1 MEITRRKEGES
12 SNGGSWGKRNRTLRG
27 ENINRTRKPCC
38 RGTRKKGNEP
48 EMVTSLGSGCG
59 EREWRKLDVRKG
71 KKARGKHTGNKSRE
85 TCGGPVPIEEQ
96 NGDIS
101 HVVNRRGHWKS
112 NLSRGIL
119 PHLVQKKAKGP

>member
-1 MEITRRKEGES
+1 MK
-12 SNGGSWGKRNRTLRG
+12 
-27 ENINRTRKPCC
+27 
-38 RGTRKKGNEP
+38 P
-48 EMVTSLGSGCG
+48 EMVTSLESGCG
-59 EREWRKLDVRKG
+59 EQEQRKPDARKDNETQ
-71 KKARGKHTGNKSRE
+71 GKHTGNKSRE

-96 NGDIS
+96 NGEIS